1 MRGQQ
6 VHNSNTVDCSLM
18 VFMSG
23 NPLGGILS
31 CRNQNHCSTQQ
42 ATNLTQATLQWAH
55 RYSKNAVE
63 KYYIDPQMFSFLT
76 VAPENLQ
83 ILPILPA
90 QTCPDQVFRTE
101 SSLPWPLAET
111 SPPKARLLEATWKTC
126 RQNAKHWHLNGF
138 QLFQI
143 FLLDVGGDT
152 VNPAML
158 KTEEPRDACQ
168 PMKKIS

>member
-1 MRGQQ
+1 MTVTLFERIHQQKVRGQQ

-90 QTCPDQVFRTE
+90 QTCPDLPRPGLPDRVF
-101 SSLPWPLAET
+101 SSLASCRNFT
-111 SPPKARLLEATWKTC
+111 SQGAT
-126 RQNAKHWHLNGF
+126 L
-138 QLFQI
+138 
-143 FLLDVGGDT
+143 GGDLENMSSKRQT
-152 VNPAML
+152 LAP
-158 KTEEPRDACQ
+158 
-168 PMKKIS
+168 